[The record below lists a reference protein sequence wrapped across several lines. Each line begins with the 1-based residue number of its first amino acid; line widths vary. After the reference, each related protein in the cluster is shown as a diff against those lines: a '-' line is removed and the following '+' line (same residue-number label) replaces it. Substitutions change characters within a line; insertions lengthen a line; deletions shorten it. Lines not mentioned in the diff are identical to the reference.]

1 MKKIFYIIIF
11 VCIIAG
17 LFRVWYDLSLFLKS
31 SASEDKVFIINS
43 GESTRGIAKRLKSEN
58 LIRSDL
64 SFRLYYFFN
73 KKIKIQAG
81 EYIVGRNSR
90 AKDLINQF
98 SKGEIAERE
107 VSILIRE
114 GLSVKDIND
123 YLKKQGYLKDDSF
136 IKAGANYEGYLFPDT
151 YRMYKGFTAK
161 ELVDKMRANFEK
173 KITSGLREAM
183 KNSGHKPEDIIIMAS
198 LLEKEV
204 RTEEDMKIVAGIF
217 WDRLEI
223 GQALQS
229 CATLAYILG
238 VNKAQYSYEDTQIDS
253 PYNTYKHRGL
263 PPGPIDNPGLKAIKA
278 AIYPTKTEYNYFLSR
293 PDTGET
299 IFSKTLDQHNAAKA
313 KYLK

>member
-31 SASEDKVFIINS
+31 NASEDKVFVINS
-43 GESTRGIAKRLKSEN
+43 GETTKNIAERLKSEN

-73 KKIKIQAG
+73 KEIKIQAG

-90 AKDLINQF
+90 AKDLISQF

-123 YLKKQGYLKDDSF
+123 YLKKQGYLSDDSF
-136 IKAGANYEGYLFPDT
+136 IKAGSNYEGYLFPDT

-173 KITSGLREAM
+173 KITPDLREAM
-183 KNSGHKPEDIIIMAS
+183 KSSGHNPEDIIIMAS

-263 PPGPIDNPGLKAIKA
+263 PPTPIDNPGLKAIKA